1 MGSFAVSN
9 PVEVMFHI
17 RGRSY
22 SQYNFKGRHL
32 SLVKCKLLV
41 TQHVIDFLLFL
52 MLYIYIID
60 NYVSDNVTH
69 LYLRR
74 NSETPIYQVK
84 NALSITTLYIE
95 TEVYKVWLHLH
106 CILYSISALYTI
118 FNICIIYYIQYL
130 YCIL

>member
-9 PVEVMFHI
+9 LVEVMFHI

-106 CILYSISALYTI
+106 CILYSIFALYTI
-118 FNICIIYYIQYL
+118 FYIRIVYYILYL
-130 YCIL
+130 

>member
-41 TQHVIDFLLFL
+41 TQHVIDLAMNEQFLNQTFLLFL
-52 MLYIYIID
+52 MLYIYKH
-60 NYVSDNVTH
+60 Y
-69 LYLRR
+69 
-74 NSETPIYQVK
+74 
-84 NALSITTLYIE
+84 
-95 TEVYKVWLHLH
+95 
-106 CILYSISALYTI
+106 
-118 FNICIIYYIQYL
+118 
-130 YCIL
+130 